1 MNVYIIYFIIIH
13 ETDYKKS
20 VNLYSFNF
28 DIDIEFIPFFLNCT
42 KFKPNVKRISTF
54 FMLVHCDV
62 SRDVQNRLYKYN
74 QVFFYPI
81 ICRV

>member
-28 DIDIEFIPFFLNCT
+28 DIDIEFIPFF
-42 KFKPNVKRISTF
+42 FK
-54 FMLVHCDV
+54 
-62 SRDVQNRLYKYN
+62 LYKI
-74 QVFFYPI
+74 QT
-81 ICRV
+81 